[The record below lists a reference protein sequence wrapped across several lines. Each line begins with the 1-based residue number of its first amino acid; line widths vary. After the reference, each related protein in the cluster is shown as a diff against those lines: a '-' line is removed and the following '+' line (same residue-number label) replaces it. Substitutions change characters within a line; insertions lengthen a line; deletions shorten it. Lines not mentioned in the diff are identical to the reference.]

1 MKMNRAP
8 FILVLIAAF
17 APGLSCQKK
26 PEVQTVDFA
35 RHIKPLL
42 QSRCISCHN
51 SGALLGDLNMENR
64 ALAFKERAKGPI
76 ITPGKPEAS
85 QLYIVLTLPEPEKK
99 AMPPTGHRIPQ
110 ADVDLMKRWIEQGA
124 KWPDGAEGEVKP
136 APVKQAGDA

>member
-8 FILVLIAAF
+8 SILILLAVF
-17 APGLSCQKK
+17 AVGLSCQKK
-26 PEVQTVDFA
+26 PEAQTVDFA

-42 QSRCISCHN
+42 QSRCINCHN
-51 SGALLGDLNMENR
+51 SGALFGDLNLETR
-64 ALAFKERAKGPI
+64 ALAFKERAKGSI

-110 ADVDLMKRWIEQGA
+110 KDVDLVKSWIEQGA
-124 KWPDGAEGEVKP
+124 KWPEGAEGVVKP
-136 APVKQAGDA
+136 SVGKKPGEA

>member
-8 FILVLIAAF
+8 FILLLIAAF
-17 APGLSCQKK
+17 ALGLSCQKK
-26 PEVQTVDFA
+26 PDAQTVEFA

-42 QSRCISCHN
+42 QSRCINCHN
-51 SGALLGDLNMENR
+51 SGALFGDLNMESR
-64 ALAFKERAKGPI
+64 ALALKERAKGPV

-110 ADVDLMKRWIEQGA
+110 KDVEMVKLWIEQGA
-124 KWPDGAEGEVKP
+124 KWPDGAEGAVRPSPEKP
-136 APVKQAGDA
+136 AGGA